1 MRVKFYRNIFIEN
14 IVKDLEYSS
23 LNKGINFEI
32 SDYSNIFNQ
41 EMFKNYEIVIFI
53 IDFSKIKNKKV
64 YLKEIKKNF
73 NYLKKQNINYLFF
86 YYSENNL
93 VTDKYSCNLKNTF
106 SLNSKKKLLKKSIFF
121 DNKSY
126 LKLTN
131 LIQICLAIFTPYKL
145 RGIAFDLDNTLWD
158 GIIGEDTKIKINNFQ
173 KKNLILINKLIEKGF
188 LISLI
193 SKNNL
198 IDVRKFMNKSYM
210 KKIFNKSKKY
220 ISWDDKSNSMNK
232 LIRWS
237 KLNQSNFLF
246 FDDNE
251 NEILRI
257 SQNFPKMLISNAKD
271 HGIIFFILNIINNLS
286 KKNKVSSLRRIDL
299 ENNEK
304 RKKLQSKSIT
314 EFIKSTSPK
323 VVIFKN
329 STKQVNRIV
338 EMSNKINQFNLSDER
353 YDKKQINFFLK
364 SKAYDI
370 YTFNLKDRFGDSG
383 IIGYLLIYKFNNQIQ
398 IKDIKISCRA
408 LGRDLEIFFI
418 NKVLLKN
425 DLNKNDIILNYR
437 KTNRNKP
444 VNNILIKN
452 FNNLKKIKKNKIKN
466 LKYFNYVQVRFC

>member
-41 EMFKNYEIVIFI
+41 EMFKNYEIVFFI

-64 YLKEIKKNF
+64 YLKEIRKNF

-93 VTDKYSCNLKNTF
+93 VTDKYSYNLKHTF
-106 SLNSKKKLLKKSIFF
+106 SLNLKKKLLKKSIFF

-131 LIQICLAIFTPYKL
+131 LIEICLTIFTPYKL

-198 IDVRKFMNKSYM
+198 IDVRKFMNKGYM

-220 ISWDDKSNSMNK
+220 ISWDDKSNSINK
-232 LIRWS
+232 LVKWS
-237 KLNQSNFLF
+237 RLNQNNFLF

-251 NEILRI
+251 NETLRI
-257 SQNFPKMLISNAKD
+257 SHNFPKMLISDAKD
-271 HGIIFFILNIINNLS
+271 HGIIFFILSIINNLS

-304 RKKLQSKSIT
+304 RKKLQSKSII
-314 EFIKSTSPK
+314 EFIKSTLPK

-329 STKQVNRIV
+329 STKQVNRIA

-370 YTFNLKDRFGDSG
+370 YTFSLKDRFGDSG

-425 DLNKNDIILNYR
+425 DLNKNDIILNYK

-452 FNNLKKIKKNKIKN
+452 FNNLKKIKKSKIKN
-466 LKYFNYVQVRFC
+466 LKYFNYVQLRFC